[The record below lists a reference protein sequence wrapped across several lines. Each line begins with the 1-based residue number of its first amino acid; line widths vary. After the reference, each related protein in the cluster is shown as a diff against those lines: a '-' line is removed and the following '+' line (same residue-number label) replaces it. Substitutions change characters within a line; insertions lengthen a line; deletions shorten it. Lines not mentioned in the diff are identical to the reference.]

1 MFLKLTTYMLYMI
14 TELLFST
21 GIQQHLFD
29 SGRTDCIFMDFG
41 FEKLTNSFDE
51 VTKTFLNDPLSP
63 SKLLHIFVTVTFVS
77 LTCPFLSSNYY

>member
-1 MFLKLTTYMLYMI
+1 MF
-14 TELLFST
+14 FT

-51 VTKTFLNDPLSP
+51 ITKTFLSVPVPP
-63 SKLLHIFVTVTFVS
+63 SKFFHNFIM
-77 LTCPFLSSNYY
+77 